1 MLISI
6 ITPCYNEE
14 EVINET
20 IRRLNNSVKN
30 IDKYKFEFIF
40 INDGSTDRTEQ
51 ILKKNSLTDKKIKII
66 SFSRNFGHQA
76 ALAAGLENC
85 KGDAAIIIDADL
97 QDPPELIKD
106 MIIKWNKGF
115 KVVYGKR
122 IERKNETIF
131 KKLTAK
137 YFYRILN
144 FLAEVDIPL
153 DTGDFRLI
161 DKSIIEILK
170 TMPENKKFYRGL
182 IAWCGFKQTAI
193 EYSRDKRFAG
203 KTKYPLFKMIQF
215 SVDGILSL
223 SIKPLKIITF
233 IGFFIAFVSFFG
245 IANIIYNKIVYGTLI
260 TGWASLLVTILF
272 IGGIQLI
279 SIGILG
285 EYLGRSYSEIQKRPK
300 YIISKK
306 VGF

>member
-20 IRRLNNSVKN
+20 IRRFNSSIKN
-30 IDKYKFEFIF
+30 INKYKFEFIF
-40 INDGSTDRTEQ
+40 IDDGSTDKTYE

-76 ALAAGLENC
+76 ALSAGLENC

-97 QDPPELIKD
+97 QDPPELIND
-106 MIIKWNKGF
+106 MITKWNKGF
-115 KVVYGKR
+115 KVVYGQR
-122 IERKNETIF
+122 IERKSETIF
-131 KKLTAK
+131 KKLSAK

-144 FLAEVDIPL
+144 FLTEVNIPL

-161 DKSIIEILK
+161 DKSIIDILK

-182 IAWCGFKQTAI
+182 IAWCGFKQSSI

-215 SVDGILSL
+215 SLDGILSL
-223 SIKPLKIITF
+223 SIKPLKIITI
-233 IGFFIAFVSFFG
+233 IGFFIAFLSFIG
-245 IANIIYNKIVYGTLI
+245 ISNIIYNKIFHGAMI
-260 TGWASLLVTILF
+260 TGWASILVAILF

-300 YIISKK
+300 YIINKK